1 MTTHERIAA
10 IRARLA
16 QATQGD
22 WGLEVRPTT
31 VPVPVGIA
39 CYQRERFS
47 AVVAAFDKQAPPTG
61 ADAALLGSAKADLE
75 FLLSLVEEAGWG

>member
-16 QATQGD
+16 HATVGD
-22 WGLEVRPTT
+22 WVLEVQPTT
-31 VPVPVGIA
+31 VPRPVGIS
-39 CYQRERFS
+39 CYQRGRFS
-47 AVVAAFDKQAPPTG
+47 AVVAAFDQRDPPTG
-61 ADAALLGSAKADLE
+61 ADAALLGNAKADLE